1 MFVDKKSECLIRY
14 LAENEP
20 TKVDGKYIYPVS
32 QLVSSFDS
40 DQNHWSAG
48 YLKPYLVTLQE
59 QELVTS
65 FDFPN
70 RYSVH
75 IEPTARLLHF
85 DEYQSADAT
94 DVSKQPNSNTD
105 QNTCPDS
112 SSEAAKKTSW
122 YRDAIG
128 LNQAMFIV
136 AILGLI
142 VAVAFGILGLVF

>member
-40 DQNHWSAG
+40 DQNHWSAE

-85 DEYQSADAT
+85 DEYQSAEQPADDDDCPHT
-94 DVSKQPNSNTD
+94 EVVRPNHSWFGKVKSVFEFLDSLGGVIVSVVTIAGMLFACSV
-105 QNTCPDS
+105 S
-112 SSEAAKKTSW
+112 
-122 YRDAIG
+122 
-128 LNQAMFIV
+128 
-136 AILGLI
+136 
-142 VAVAFGILGLVF
+142 

>member
-1 MFVDKKSECLIRY
+1 MFVDKKSECLVRY

-40 DQNHWSAG
+40 DQNHWSAE

-65 FDFPN
+65 FNFPN

-85 DEYQSADAT
+85 DEYRLAAEPCHRPEKTKNS
-94 DVSKQPNSNTD
+94 PNTKAIR
-105 QNTCPDS
+105 P
-112 SSEAAKKTSW
+112 AKVVKAIFSFPIKAILFFGSLVAVIEFFVD
-122 YRDAIG
+122 YRDI
-128 LNQAMFIV
+128 I
-136 AILGLI
+136 I
-142 VAVAFGILGLVF
+142 AFFQ